1 MKVKEKGHTLIITS
15 DEGDIITFLKKLEE
29 QYEHSLVQSNLI
41 LDLTK
46 VKYKVLEEDLECFE
60 SLAIR
65 HIEEANKSFIIV
77 MESIDFNE
85 FDGDLIIAP
94 TLQEAHD
101 LIEMDEIQRDLGF

>member
-15 DEGDIITFLKKLEE
+15 DEGDIVAFLKKLEE

-46 VKYKVLEEDLECFE
+46 VKYDVLEEDLAYFE
-60 SLAIR
+60 SLAIQ

-77 MESIDFNE
+77 IESIDFNE
-85 FDGDLIIAP
+85 FDGDLIVAP